1 MHEENEF
8 SKYHQNYFML
18 GLLEI
23 KFSKFH
29 TRELLLACFSF
40 VSMMRGEVREITHLH
55 VVHNPSDLLRDVQH
69 GWMRIIV

>member
-1 MHEENEF
+1 
-8 SKYHQNYFML
+8 ML

-23 KFSKFH
+23 KFSTFH
-29 TRELLLACFSF
+29 THELLLACFSF
-40 VSMMRGEVREITHLH
+40 GSMMRGEIRVITNLH